1 MIFVLW
7 ENKSFVVTSNK
18 LYNLLLK
25 GWFSTQGRSSRQEY
39 IFRFFIMWFFVFLG
53 DFFIEFINKLDDNNR
68 LILLFSVLVLFILVS
83 ILFLSI
89 AQVFF
94 VTHRRLHDLNASG
107 WWQLITF
114 IPFGQ
119 ILMIGFI
126 FFKGTEGSNR
136 YGEPPK
142 Y

>member
-1 MIFVLW
+1 MFIFMLLSDIAGTIFESVE
-7 ENKSFVVTSNK
+7 ENIFI
-18 LYNLLLK
+18 LLLSV
-25 GWFSTQGRSSRQEY
+25 G
-39 IFRFFIMWFFVFLG
+39 FLAAVV
-53 DFFIEFINKLDDNNR
+53 
-68 LILLFSVLVLFILVS
+68 ILF
-83 ILFLSI
+83 FLSI

-119 ILMIGFI
+119 MLMIAFI
-126 FFKGTEGSNR
+126 FFKGTEGVNR
-136 YGEPPK
+136 YGEPPQ

>member
-1 MIFVLW
+1 M
-7 ENKSFVVTSNK
+7 VTSNK
-18 LYNLLLK
+18 LYKLLFK
-25 GWFSTQGRSSRQEY
+25 GWFKVKGRSNRQEY
-39 IFRFFIMWFFVFLG
+39 ILRFAMIWVFSYISFIV
-53 DFFIEFINKLDDNNR
+53 IEFSNTLDDYKPN
-68 LILLFSVLVLFILVS
+68 LTYILFGLLPLATSVIIFILSV
-83 ILFLSI
+83 

-119 ILMIGFI
+119 MLMIAFI
-126 FFKGTEGSNR
+126 FFKGTEGVNR
-136 YGEPPK
+136 YGEPPQ